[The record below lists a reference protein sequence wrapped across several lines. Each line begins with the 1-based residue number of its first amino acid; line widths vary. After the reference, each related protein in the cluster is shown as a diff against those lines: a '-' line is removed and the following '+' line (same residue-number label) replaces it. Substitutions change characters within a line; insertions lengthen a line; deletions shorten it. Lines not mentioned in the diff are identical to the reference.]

1 VAGETRTPVVE
12 AAGGVGKAEQI
23 SAMERPTAMVKAPV
37 TKQPRVMVAGP
48 PKVRP
53 AL

>member
-23 SAMERPTAMVKAPV
+23 SAMVKAPV
-37 TKQPRVMVAGP
+37 TNQPRVMVAGP